1 MLSIHCSFDLSV
13 IATIFGCILILCS
26 CFPSLGVTVT
36 SKWPWRRAKLYK
48 KLMWNEV
55 LKRRKSIHCSHQLC
69 FLLFVFPLFVVNSSI
84 PPISVLAQF
93 SVSQRTFMTEL
104 HTVSF
109 LDNWMQACLRKLR
122 KSLCIGKYLWKWRYM
137 QNHKINFR
145 SAEVC

>member
-55 LKRRKSIHCSHQLC
+55 LKRRKSITVATNCAFCFLC
-69 FLLFVFPLFVVNSSI
+69 FHCLWWTLLFLPFLFWPNF
-84 PPISVLAQF
+84 Q
-93 SVSQRTFMTEL
+93 SVSARSLTEL